1 MIQLL
6 SAIQQSTASKEPEV
20 LSALPGKSAT
30 THGLPGFFKGE
41 NTFEDVVDFLEELAD
56 LLEPVEQAETAA
68 TSAQGA
74 QLVAALEDEL
84 EPALAEL
91 WLEGM
96 QNQQETV
103 VATRAELASERSA
116 VGNRAESMS
125 SAEEGEPTRHV
136 DQEHLTAA
144 AQFSTQVMPAEKAD
158 ELVLPTAAQ
167 GNAQLLPTS
176 AAGNSA
182 EQAARIDMPL
192 PPPVAAE
199 QKILLPAAELET
211 ALTEAKTPRAAG
223 IESAT
228 VSSISP
234 AASQASPASAA
245 TDNVIRLQAPEAKWG
260 EQMLQALRQHVQVSV
275 QQNLQQAHI
284 RLDPPELG
292 SLEIHLSHE
301 AGRLSVQIGAGQ
313 AEVARLLQQ
322 TSERLRHELM
332 EQNFPQVDVHVF
344 ADGGEQQ
351 RHSQQQARLLDD
363 DQPLAAVAQDAAGN
377 RSSSAKGQT
386 SDLLVTV

>member
-1 MIQLL
+1 MIQLP
-6 SAIQQSTASKEPEV
+6 SAIQQSSASKEPEV

-30 THGLPGFFKGE
+30 THGLPGPFKAE
-41 NTFEDVVDFLEELAD
+41 NTFEEVADFLEELAN
-56 LLEPVEQAETAA
+56 LLESVEQDETAA
-68 TSAQGA
+68 ISAQDA
-74 QLVAALEDEL
+74 QLAAAIEGEL

-96 QNQQETV
+96 QNQQETL

-125 SAEEGEPTRHV
+125 SAGAGELARYA
-136 DQEHLTAA
+136 DQEHLAA
-144 AQFSTQVMPAEKAD
+144 AVQFSTPVMSGEKAD
-158 ELVLPTAAQ
+158 ELVLSTASQ

-176 AAGNSA
+176 AAGSSA
-182 EQAARIDMPL
+182 ERAGRIDMPL

-199 QKILLPAAELET
+199 QKILLPAAELEA
-211 ALTEAKTPRAAG
+211 ALTEAKAPRAAG
-223 IESAT
+223 IEPAA

-351 RHSQQQARLLDD
+351 RHSQQQARLLAD

-377 RSSSAKGQT
+377 RSSGKGQT